1 MSNLRKYQNPF
12 STSRNDK
19 NYLSTSRNDNN
30 SQVAHSG
37 NSDVDV
43 IVEVNTMPI
52 AYAMLCSLYATNQL
66 SLNEFEDAIKNLKS
80 LVDEDR
86 NNNGNDPNTAKIYQ
100 IE

>member
-12 STSRNDK
+12 
-19 NYLSTSRNDNN
+19 STSRNDNN

-66 SLNEFEDAIKNLKS
+66 SLDEFEDAIKNLKS

-86 NNNGNDPNTAKIYQ
+86 NNNGNDPNTAKIYH
-100 IE
+100 IK

>member
-12 STSRNDK
+12 SA
-19 NYLSTSRNDNN
+19 SRNDNN

-66 SLNEFEDAIKNLKS
+66 SLTEFEDAIKNLKS
-80 LVDEDR
+80 LVEEDR
-86 NNNGNDPNTAKIYQ
+86 LTNDNDPNTAKIYH